1 MRKAIIIAICMGFF
15 LQAGAN
21 TGVTALLKDTSTL
34 RNNQVAALPSPP
46 ASDIMQ
52 DIQEKNLNHALPLS
66 LNLFKVAL
74 NYDHV
79 LILWSTGQE
88 PNIKYFTVERS
99 TDGIN
104 YTFLGFLVASSEQ
117 SEKND
122 YRLTD
127 NTPGDGI
134 NYYRLSQTDLNGKTR
149 YYGSRIINKNS
160 NDFSAGVINFSNGN
174 IRMIINSS
182 KSDNISLNLVDI
194 SGHEIKQETFTVATG
209 STSKTIV
216 LPKGTYVA
224 MLSNRAGERS
234 VNKIVVQ

>member
-1 MRKAIIIAICMGFF
+1 MRKTCVIAICLGFF

-21 TGVTALLKDTSTL
+21 TGIVCAALLKDTSL

-46 ASDIMQ
+46 ASDLTK
-52 DIQEKNLNHALPLS
+52 DIHETNLSHALPLS
-66 LNLFKVAL
+66 LDLFKVAL
-74 NYDHV
+74 NYDRV
-79 LILWSTGQE
+79 FILWSTGQE

-104 YTFLGFLVASSEQ
+104 YNFLGFLVASNQ

-122 YRLTD
+122 YRLID
-127 NTPGDGI
+127 NTPADGI

-149 YYGSRIINKNS
+149 YYGNRIINKNG
-160 NDFSAGVINFSNGN
+160 NDFSAGIINFSNGN
-174 IRMIINSS
+174 IKMIINSS
-182 KSDNISLNLVDI
+182 KNDDLSLDLVDI
-194 SGHEIKQETFTVATG
+194 SGNKIKQETFAVATG
-209 STSKTIV
+209 STSKTIL